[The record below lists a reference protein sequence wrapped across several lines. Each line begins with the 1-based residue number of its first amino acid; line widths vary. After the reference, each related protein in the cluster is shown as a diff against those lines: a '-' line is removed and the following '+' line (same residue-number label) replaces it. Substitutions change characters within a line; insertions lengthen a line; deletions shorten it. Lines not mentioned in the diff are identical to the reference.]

1 MGGTG
6 MNIVKGNIQDIT
18 LIMNLIKDSIKDM
31 EAKGIYQ
38 WNEYYPTQA
47 IFENDINNENLY
59 LIKKDNECLGVIVF
73 DEEQPLEYKEINWL
87 TEDKKVLVI
96 HRLAVNYKYQ
106 NQGLG
111 RQLLDLVEN
120 IAVEN
125 RYNSIRLD
133 AYSGNPRALKIYEDK
148 GYQKVGQLFFPFREL
163 PFYCYEK
170 KLDVKVY

>member
-1 MGGTG
+1 MFR
-6 MNIVKGNIQDIT
+6 
-18 LIMNLIKDSIKDM
+18 S
-31 EAKGIYQ
+31 YCF
-38 WNEYYPTQA
+38 W
-47 IFENDINNENLY
+47 
-59 LIKKDNECLGVIVF
+59 
-73 DEEQPLEYKEINWL
+73 EEQPLEYKEINWH

-111 RQLLDLVEN
+111 RQLLDLVES

-133 AYSGNPRALKIYEDK
+133 AYSGNPIALKIYEDR
-148 GYQKVGQLFFPFREL
+148 GYQKVGQLFFPFREI

-170 KLDVKVY
+170 KLDVKIY

>member
-1 MGGTG
+1 MD
-6 MNIVKGNIQDIT
+6 IVKGNIQDIT
-18 LIMNLIKDSIKDM
+18 LIMNLIKDGIKDM

-59 LIKKDNECLGVIVF
+59 LIKRDNECLGVIVF
-73 DEEQPLEYKEINWL
+73 DEEQPSEYMGVNWF

-106 NQGLG
+106 KQGLG
-111 RQLLDLVEN
+111 RLLLDFVEN

-133 AYSGNPRALKIYEDK
+133 AYSGNPRTLKIYEDR
-148 GYQKVGQLFFPFREL
+148 GYQKAGQLFFPFREI

-170 KLDVKVY
+170 KLDLKAY

>member
-1 MGGTG
+1 
-6 MNIVKGNIQDIT
+6 MNIVKGNIQDIK
-18 LIMNLIKDSIKDM
+18 LIMDLIKDSIKDM
-31 EAKGIYQ
+31 ESKGIYQ
-38 WNEYYPTQA
+38 WNEHYPTQA

-73 DEEQPLEYKEINWL
+73 DEEQPSEYKGINWL

-96 HRLAVNYKYQ
+96 HRLAVNSKYQ

-111 RQLLDLVEN
+111 RQLLDFVEN

-133 AYSGNPRALKIYEDK
+133 AYSGNPRALKIYEDR
-148 GYQKVGQLFFPFREL
+148 GYQKLGQLFYPFREL

-170 KLDVKVY
+170 KLDLKAY